1 MIQERVKIGMARAKA
16 QGATFG
22 RPGIG
27 GEKETAIKELLKE
40 GVGLISIA
48 KRVGCG
54 VSAVQR
60 GAKRA
65 GPDWLKAELGR
76 PRDIS

>member
-1 MIQERVKIGMARAKA
+1 MARAKA
-16 QGATFG
+16 QGARFG

-27 GEKETAIKELLKE
+27 AGKEKAIKELLKQ

-48 KRVGCG
+48 KRVGSG

-60 GAKRA
+60 MQGELA
-65 GPDWLKAELGR
+65 GR
-76 PRDIS
+76 RR